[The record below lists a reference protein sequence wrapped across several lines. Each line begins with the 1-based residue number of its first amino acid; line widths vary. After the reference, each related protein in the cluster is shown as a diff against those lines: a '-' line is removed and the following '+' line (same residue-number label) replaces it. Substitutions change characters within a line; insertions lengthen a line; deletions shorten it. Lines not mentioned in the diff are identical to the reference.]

1 MNTKLLIIGVATLL
15 LSCGKKSLEDRI
27 IGNWKVKKMERMVK
41 ITVKDYAPIEVE
53 IDSNTAYN
61 FMPNNKVQLISIIG
75 NELYGSWFLKD
86 STITI
91 TIEDETKEFK
101 IIELDKNKLIMSLDK
116 LKFYTFPYQ
125 EKK

>member
-1 MNTKLLIIGVATLL
+1 
-15 LSCGKKSLEDRI
+15 
-27 IGNWKVKKMERMVK
+27 MVK

-125 EKK
+125 EKKNKSLRIIINKDLNKS